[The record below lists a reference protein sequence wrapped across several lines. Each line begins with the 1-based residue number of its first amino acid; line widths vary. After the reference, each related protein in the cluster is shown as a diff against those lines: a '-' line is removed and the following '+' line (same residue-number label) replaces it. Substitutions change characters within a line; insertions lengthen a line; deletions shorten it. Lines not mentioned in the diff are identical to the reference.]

1 MSSRAVVAHRS
12 ARGEFVARG
21 SVTSAITTTLAAIS
35 HTVGGGQAPSPTIVV
50 GMIVLLIA
58 PSALLLTVRSPR
70 AVVGRLLGRPDR
82 SGARVT
88 SPGLIRIVA
97 ATAFAQLAFHGVF
110 SLLGAPSGA
119 VSGAAHAHHG
129 HGYLAAMPISHA
141 GSEDPGMVS
150 AHAVAAVFTV
160 AILAYGESILRRGAA
175 WVRRTARTFAPVRSL
190 PEIPRDISYAAPRIL
205 ISSVWLPAT
214 GVRGPPVC
222 S

>member
-1 MSSRAVVAHRS
+1 M
-12 ARGEFVARG
+12 
-21 SVTSAITTTLAAIS
+21 TSAITTTLAAIS
-35 HTVGGGQAPSPTIVV
+35 HTIGGGQAPSPTIVV
-50 GMIVLLIA
+50 GMVVLLIA

-70 AVVGRLLGRPDR
+70 AVIGRLLGRTAGF
-82 SGARVT
+82 GARVT
-88 SPGLIRIVA
+88 SPGLIRIVV
-97 ATAFAQLAFHGVF
+97 ATAFAQLAFHAAF

-119 VSGAAHAHHG
+119 VSGAAHAHHS
-129 HGYLAAMPISHA
+129 HGALAALPVSHA
-141 GSEDPGMVS
+141 ESEGTGMAA
-150 AHAVAAVFTV
+150 AHAVAALVTV

-175 WVRRTARTFAPVRSL
+175 WVRRATRTFAPVRSL